1 VVVGSEEDGR
11 LGAGQFLIRLY
22 NASKR
27 YDNGRIAFRNV
38 TLTVEPGELVLLT
51 GPTGSGKSSLLKVLF
66 GDEALSHGKG
76 VVNGRNLDRL
86 DGAALAGLRRDL
98 GLVFQ
103 DARLIDRLSVLENVA
118 LAAEVS
124 GLTHAQALFQARELL
139 QTIGL
144 AESAEVSPAALS
156 AGERQ
161 RVSIARALIKR
172 PVLLLADEP
181 TANLDPDASLEII
194 ELLKEVNRDGTT
206 VVVATHDQDA
216 LDLLQCRT
224 LMMYEGR
231 LIEEQQALAAGL

>member
-1 VVVGSEEDGR
+1 M
-11 LGAGQFLIRLY
+11 
-22 NASKR
+22 
-27 YDNGRIAFRNV
+27 AFRNV
-38 TLTVEPGELVLLT
+38 TLHVEPGELVLLT
-51 GPTGSGKSSLLKVLF
+51 GPTGSGKSSLMRVLF
-66 GDEALSHGKG
+66 GDEPLTHGKG

-86 DGAALAGLRRDL
+86 DGPTLAALRRDL

-103 DARLIDRLSVLENVA
+103 DARLIDRLAVLENVA
-118 LAAEVS
+118 LAAEV
-124 GLTHAQALFQARELL
+124 GGMTHAQALLQARQLL

-144 AESAEVSPAALS
+144 GKLGDASPTALS